1 MPPMVDMPRKE
12 VPPPLE
18 LVKSRISEVLP
29 PDAKGEIEG
38 GSVALIDTREAD
50 RFEKGRLAGAVNV
63 PAGENGVNS
72 RSDQFAA
79 QIAEASDG
87 KPALLYCG
95 TGNRSARAADALT
108 NEHGVE
114 GVRSMIGGIKLWD
127 DLGFPVEGTV
137 EVDAEDVPDDEEGE
151 G

>member
-1 MPPMVDMPRKE
+1 MAPMVDMPRKE

-18 LVKSRISEVLP
+18 LVKGRIAEVLP
-29 PDAKGEIEG
+29 PDAQGEIEG
-38 GSVALIDTREAD
+38 GGVALIDTREAD
-50 RFEKGRLAGAVNV
+50 RFEKGHLAGAVNV
-63 PAGENGVNS
+63 PAGETGVNS
-72 RSDQFAA
+72 RSEEFAA
-79 QIAEASDG
+79 RIAEASDG

-114 GVRSMIGGIKLWD
+114 GARSMIGGIKLWD

>member
-1 MPPMVDMPRKE
+1 MVPMVDMPRKE

-18 LVKSRISEVLP
+18 LVKDRIAEVLP
-29 PDAKGEIEG
+29 PDAQGEIESG
-38 GSVALIDTREAD
+38 AVALIDTREAD

-63 PAGENGVNS
+63 PAGENGVNA
-72 RSDQFAA
+72 RSDEFASA
-79 QIAEASDG
+79 IAEASDG